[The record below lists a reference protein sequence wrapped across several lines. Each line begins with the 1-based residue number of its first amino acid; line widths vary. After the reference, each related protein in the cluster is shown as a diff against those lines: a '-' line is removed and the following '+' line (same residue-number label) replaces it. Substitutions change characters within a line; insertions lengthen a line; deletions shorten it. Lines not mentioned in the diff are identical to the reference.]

1 MNGQNRRIVLDKKS
15 AVSLQPIALL
25 SMNGYRSVEDF
36 NILQVRGM
44 KGSIY

>member
-15 AVSLQPIALL
+15 AVSLPPIALL
-25 SMNGYRSVEDF
+25 SMNGYYSVVNF
-36 NILQVRGM
+36 NILQVLGM